1 MEKFIVPCST
11 DGGGDQ
17 ISDSIKSF
25 IEDHKIADMVRPAEG
40 VHVSDALDD
49 APDDTPNDA
58 PDDTPVDAPDDT
70 LRAIVGGVEYVVGGW
85 ALHAANRRRYRAEA
99 SGVKP
104 GALYS
109 GRTYVYPDDAVN
121 SITADTWET
130 PGVLRAALL
139 HLADAL
145 GRLED
150 RLCEPDE
157 DSVWECGRLT
167 SAVAQSTGAGGLPP
181 MSIGIPSLTSTDLR
195 LAAANSALGA
205 DPDALRDL
213 ADAALEVAAVVGE
226 VLPPLPQIKGL
237 MDFPDHPIRVADDE
251 AVLRLEAAVV
261 PHLATLEQYQAALAT
276 RLDEV
281 AAAVAR
287 MVTKLDAAAA
297 K

>member
-1 MEKFIVPCST
+1 MENFIVPRNT
-11 DGGGDQ
+11 
-17 ISDSIKSF
+17 DSIMAF
-25 IEDHKIADMVRPAEG
+25 MEDHEIGAVYGAPDSAPDDA
-40 VHVSDALDD
+40 SDGTPDD
-49 APDDTPNDA
+49 APK
-58 PDDTPVDAPDDT
+58 
-70 LRAIVGGVEYVVGGW
+70 AIVGGVEHVVGGW

-99 SGVKP
+99 SGARP

-109 GRTYVYPDDAVN
+109 GRTYVYADDAVN

-130 PGVLRAALL
+130 PGVLRSALL
-139 HLADAL
+139 HLSDAL
-145 GRLED
+145 ARLED

-157 DSVWECGRLT
+157 DSVWECGKLT
-167 SAVAQSTGAGGLPP
+167 SVMGAH

-195 LAAANSALGA
+195 MAAANSALGA

-226 VLPPLPQIKGL
+226 VLPPLPQIEGL
-237 MDFPDHPIRVADDE
+237 MNFPDHPIRVADDE
-251 AVLRLEAAVV
+251 AVLRLESSVV

-281 AAAVAR
+281 ASAVTR
-287 MVTKLDAAAA
+287 MVTKLDAAA